1 MKKILSVVNNK
12 GGVAKTTSI
21 LIFSELLAYLGKK
34 VLTVDLDGQSNL
46 SLALHQYVEDTSASI
61 AGRIAPSKKNI
72 AEIFKER
79 PKHKE
84 QLLDFIYPTPIKNI
98 SIIPSSKRFN
108 SIESNMD
115 PCFKSPF
122 ILNKALTAIKEDFDF
137 ILIDNA
143 PALDFF
149 TLNSIVASDYI
160 VTPIREDG
168 FSKKGL
174 FEIMETINNLTEDYD
189 LSLTF
194 LGAFLTQVNPS
205 TIAVKERIREYKESI
220 PDYFFNT
227 YIRKDTK
234 IAQIESEFKP
244 ILEHSLDS
252 NALLDYSHLL
262 LELGI
267 LDDLSK
273 QRLGMSL

>member
-168 FSKKGL
+168 FSKKAYL
-174 FEIMETINNLTEDYD
+174 K
-189 LSLTF
+189 SWR
-194 LGAFLTQVNPS
+194 Q
-205 TIAVKERIREYKESI
+205 
-220 PDYFFNT
+220 
-227 YIRKDTK
+227 
-234 IAQIESEFKP
+234 
-244 ILEHSLDS
+244 
-252 NALLDYSHLL
+252 
-262 LELGI
+262 
-267 LDDLSK
+267 
-273 QRLGMSL
+273 

>member
-34 VLTVDLDGQSNL
+34 VLVVDLDGQSNL
-46 SLALHQYVEDTSASI
+46 SLALHQYIEDTSASI

-72 AEIFKER
+72 SEIFKER
-79 PKHKE
+79 PKKKE
-84 QLLDFIYPTPIKNI
+84 QLLDFIYSTPIKNI

-122 ILNKALTAIKEDFDF
+122 ILNKALTAM
-137 ILIDNA
+137 IDNA

-174 FEIMETINNLTEDYD
+174 FEIMETINNLTEEYD

-234 IAQIESEFKP
+234 IAQIESEFIP

-273 QRLGMSL
+273 QRLEMSL

>member
-34 VLTVDLDGQSNL
+34 VLVVDLDGQSNL

-79 PKHKE
+79 PKKKE

-98 SIIPSSKRFN
+98 SIIPSSKRF
-108 SIESNMD
+108 
-115 PCFKSPF
+115 
-122 ILNKALTAIKEDFDF
+122 
-137 ILIDNA
+137 
-143 PALDFF
+143 
-149 TLNSIVASDYI
+149 NSIVASDYI

-174 FEIMETINNLTEDYD
+174 FEIMETINNLTEEYD

-273 QRLGMSL
+273 QRLEMSL